1 MRTPGREHGGQS
13 ARSFEPLTL
22 TLTQTL
28 TLTLTQTLTRVRT
41 STQVT
46 TIRNLLWP
54 GFVAFSGPSKK
65 WGYCYFGTGEKNAD
79 IAFMLP

>member
-1 MRTPGREHGGQS
+1 MRARGSP
-13 ARSFEPLTL
+13 RSFEPLTR
-22 TLTQTL
+22 TLTQTR
-28 TLTLTQTLTRVRT
+28 TRTRTRTRT

-54 GFVAFSGPSKK
+54 GFVAFSGPTKK